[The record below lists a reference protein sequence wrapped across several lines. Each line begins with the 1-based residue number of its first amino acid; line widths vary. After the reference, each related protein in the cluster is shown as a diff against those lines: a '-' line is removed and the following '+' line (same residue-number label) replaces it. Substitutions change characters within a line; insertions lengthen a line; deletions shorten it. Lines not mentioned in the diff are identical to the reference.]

1 MELALTVNKNILDE
15 TRESERDLQFSGIEE
30 SLMFRTLPP
39 DSTTSDIDL
48 YQNES
53 HKNAIASYIPDGTWT
68 VYPNPLCFDAR
79 FNTMQTISIRN
90 NFSKSQTFQ
99 LDSNAMQL
107 FIFSS
112 NSGSIEPGR
121 EFNIDVTLKQRV
133 SIPANIMLTV
143 YIESD
148 SVEIP
153 VEIRGGH
160 TQF

>member
-1 MELALTVNKNILDE
+1 MELSLTVNKNTLDE

-30 SLMFRTLPP
+30 SLMFRTLQP

-48 YQNES
+48 LQNDGNGIVS
-53 HKNAIASYIPDGTWT
+53 FIPDGTWT

-90 NFSKSQTFQ
+90 NFSRSQTFQ

-107 FIFSS
+107 FTFTSS
-112 NSGSIEPGR
+112 SGRIEPGR
-121 EFNIDVTLKQRV
+121 ELNIDVTLKQRV
-133 SIPANIMLTV
+133 YIPANVMLTI
-143 YIESD
+143 YIETD
-148 SVEIP
+148 SVDIP